1 MQLKKILPL
10 IVAVLAW
17 PFLMNGQVTTSSISG
32 LVKNNSGNSLAGA
45 TITATHIPTGTVYST
60 TARTGGR
67 FDINNM
73 NAGGPYSIE
82 ASFVGFETD
91 SKTNLFLTLGET
103 QTFNFILN
111 DKNGQLSTVVLT
123 GRRTS
128 SAKTGLETSISR
140 DKLALLP
147 TVGRNLNDFFRFT
160 PQAKLTATGGI
171 SLGGQNN
178 RFNGFLIDGA
188 INNDV
193 FGLSEQGTN
202 GGRAGTPPI
211 SIDAIDQITVQLSP
225 YDAALGNATGGAID
239 AITKSGTNEV
249 RGSAY

>member
-1 MQLKKILPL
+1 
-10 IVAVLAW
+10 
-17 PFLMNGQVTTSSISG
+17 MNGQVTTSSISG
-32 LVKNNSGNSLAGA
+32 LVKNNSRNSLAGA

-160 PQAKLTATGGI
+160 PQAKLTATGV
-171 SLGGQNN
+171 SLW
-178 RFNGFLIDGA
+178 R
-188 INNDV
+188 
-193 FGLSEQGTN
+193 S
-202 GGRAGTPPI
+202 
-211 SIDAIDQITVQLSP
+211 
-225 YDAALGNATGGAID
+225 
-239 AITKSGTNEV
+239 K
-249 RGSAY
+249 

>member
-1 MQLKKILPL
+1 MLFWHGL
-10 IVAVLAW
+10 
-17 PFLMNGQVTTSSISG
+17 FLMNGQVTTSSISG

-111 DKNGQLSTVVLT
+111 DKNGPIIHGGADRAPHQFCQD
-123 GRRTS
+123 GP
-128 SAKTGLETSISR
+128 ETSISR

-160 PQAKLTATGGI
+160 PQTKLTATGGI
-171 SLGGQNN
+171 SWRSKITGSMAS
-178 RFNGFLIDGA
+178 LIDGA

-202 GGRAGTPPI
+202 GGRARNLRSVSMPSTRSPFNYLPTMRHWAI
-211 SIDAIDQITVQLSP
+211 SPVAPSISLPNQ
-225 YDAALGNATGGAID
+225 
-239 AITKSGTNEV
+239 V
-249 RGSAY
+249 R